1 MSDSFFR
8 SHISF
13 FRSHIRSSLIHII
26 VSEEKDA
33 YVTIDDFLLF
43 ATHSSTESQEKWVHI
58 RLRVRGPTYDQ
69 PAQEWALKR
78 PVEVDVLQEMT
89 DVIFGYWVSNQ
100 VHES

>member
-78 PVEVDVLQEMT
+78 PVEEPVLQEMI
-89 DVIFGYWVSNQ
+89 DFIENLWSAQKVQ
-100 VHES
+100 ES